1 VQHKLQEH
9 SEEVEVLLSKGGYF
23 YVCGDAVHMARDV
36 HMQLVKIVAEKRN
49 ISALE
54 AAQVITSMRS
64 SNQYQVREM
73 NESTALSIKIQKLT

>member
-9 SEEVEVLLSKGGYF
+9 SEEVEVLLSEGGYF
-23 YVCGDAVHMARDV
+23 YVCGDAAHMARDV

-49 ISALE
+49 ISVLE

-64 SNQYQVREM
+64 SNRYQVREM
-73 NESTALSIKIQKLT
+73 IESTALSIKIQELT